1 MMRRRRIW
9 RRHSRIARG
18 LWIGTAILLLLAGL
32 AYGGVCVWFMIHARS
47 FVFAAV
53 PRISS
58 SPLDS
63 RLNEVEEVTIRTEDG
78 ERLYGWWKRPAPA
91 HGAMLL
97 LCGKGVIVSDE
108 AGLFRDLAAQG
119 FGVLAIDYRGNGVS
133 TGSPTEAGLRADA
146 RAGFDFIR
154 AKAPQAKIAVLGTS
168 LGTGIAAGLA
178 HDRPV
183 AGVLLNSPYASVVR
197 LYELRGPPLPYR
209 LIMPDQLD
217 SEALIGGL
225 RVPVMILHG
234 TEDDAIPVAEARGLY
249 AAAREPKS
257 LIVVEGAGHVGVWF
271 GPTRER
277 ALAALD
283 AWTAPE

>member
-1 MMRRRRIW
+1 MPRGRK
-9 RRHSRIARG
+9 IAKG
-18 LWIGTAILLLLAGL
+18 ALVALAALLLLAGL
-32 AYGGVCVWFMIHARS
+32 AYGGVCVWFTIHARS

-53 PRISS
+53 PRVST

-63 RLNEVEEVTIRTEDG
+63 GLNDVTEVTIRTDDG
-78 ERLYGWWKRPAPA
+78 ERLYGWWKPPAPS
-91 HGAMLL
+91 HGAVLV

-119 FGVLAIDYRGNGVS
+119 FGVLAIEYRGNGIS
-133 TGSPTEAGLRADA
+133 TGTPTEAGLRADA

-154 AKAPQAKIAVLGTS
+154 AAAPQAKIAVLGES
-168 LGTGIAAGLA
+168 LGTGIAVGLA
-178 HDRPV
+178 QDRKL

-197 LYELRGPPLPYR
+197 LYEMRGPPLPYR

-217 SEALIGGL
+217 SEALIGTIGI
-225 RVPVMILHG
+225 PVMILHG
-234 TEDDAIPVAEARGLY
+234 SEDDAIPVAEARRLY
-249 AAAREPKS
+249 AAAHEPKT
-257 LIVVEGAGHVGVWF
+257 LIVIEGAGHVAVWF

-277 ALAALD
+277 ALAALA